1 MRFYTKQYAN
11 KWERRVNPIKSK
23 PSSSKRNIK
32 EVIKG
37 IFRTF
42 ELLLGIFFVI
52 IGAELFLFVHEE
64 TVFGVVFFLIGV
76 GFLLSFIQPEKE
88 ENWNRLTTIKGV
100 TKVRDER
107 RKEKKERS

>member
-1 MRFYTKQYAN
+1 MRK
-11 KWERRVNPIKSK
+11 EVNPIKSK

-76 GFLLSFIQPEKE
+76 GFLLSFY
-88 ENWNRLTTIKGV
+88 TTRKRRELEPINNYELSKQKGSD
-100 TKVRDER
+100 KSKR
-107 RKEKKERS
+107 

>member
-1 MRFYTKQYAN
+1 M
-11 KWERRVNPIKSK
+11 NPIKSK

-64 TVFGVVFFLIGV
+64 TVFGVVFFLIGI
-76 GFLLSFIQPEKE
+76 GFLLSFY
-88 ENWNRLTTIKGV
+88 TTRKRRELEPINNYELSKQKGGD
-100 TKVRDER
+100 KSKR
-107 RKEKKERS
+107 

>member
-1 MRFYTKQYAN
+1 M
-11 KWERRVNPIKSK
+11 NPIKSK

-52 IGAELFLFVHEE
+52 IGAELLLFVHEE

-76 GFLLSFIQPEKE
+76 GFLLSFY
-88 ENWNRLTTIKGV
+88 TTRKRRELEPINNYELSKQKGGD
-100 TKVRDER
+100 KSKR
-107 RKEKKERS
+107 

>member
-1 MRFYTKQYAN
+1 M
-11 KWERRVNPIKSK
+11 NPIKSK
-23 PSSSKRNIK
+23 PSNSKPNTK

-64 TVFGVVFFLIGV
+64 TVFGVVFFLIGI
-76 GFLLSFIQPEKE
+76 GFLLSFY
-88 ENWNRLTTIKGV
+88 TTRKRRELEPINNYELSKQKGGD
-100 TKVRDER
+100 KSKR
-107 RKEKKERS
+107 

>member
-1 MRFYTKQYAN
+1 M
-11 KWERRVNPIKSK
+11 NPIKSK

-52 IGAELFLFVHEE
+52 IGAELFLFVPEE

-76 GFLLSFIQPEKE
+76 GFLLSFY
-88 ENWNRLTTIKGV
+88 TTRK
-100 TKVRDER
+100 R
-107 RKEKKERS
+107 RELEPINNYKLSKQKRGDKSKR

>member
-1 MRFYTKQYAN
+1 MRK
-11 KWERRVNPIKSK
+11 EVNPIKSK

-52 IGAELFLFVHEE
+52 IGAELFFVCA
-64 TVFGVVFFLIGV
+64 
-76 GFLLSFIQPEKE
+76 
-88 ENWNRLTTIKGV
+88 
-100 TKVRDER
+100 
-107 RKEKKERS
+107 

>member
-1 MRFYTKQYAN
+1 MS
-11 KWERRVNPIKSK
+11 PIKSK

-52 IGAELFLFVHEE
+52 IGAELFLFVPQE

-76 GFLLSFIQPEKE
+76 GFLLSFY
-88 ENWNRLTTIKGV
+88 TTRKRRELEPINNYELSKQKGGD
-100 TKVRDER
+100 KSKR
-107 RKEKKERS
+107 

>member
-1 MRFYTKQYAN
+1 M
-11 KWERRVNPIKSK
+11 NPIKSK

-52 IGAELFLFVHEE
+52 IGAELFLFVPEE
-64 TVFGVVFFLIGV
+64 TAFGVVFFLIGV
-76 GFLLSFIQPEKE
+76 GFLLSFY
-88 ENWNRLTTIKGV
+88 TTRK
-100 TKVRDER
+100 R
-107 RKEKKERS
+107 RELEPINNYKLSKQKRGDKSKR

>member
-1 MRFYTKQYAN
+1 M
-11 KWERRVNPIKSK
+11 NPIKSK

-52 IGAELFLFVHEE
+52 IGAELFLFVPEE

-76 GFLLSFIQPEKE
+76 GFLLSFY
-88 ENWNRLTTIKGV
+88 TTRKRRELEPINNYKLSKQKGGD
-100 TKVRDER
+100 KSKR
-107 RKEKKERS
+107 